1 MTKFPS
7 RASLK
12 RNLLS
17 VAEPE
22 KFVANL
28 MLPPTVRVK
37 SGQKLENSFEHI
49 RRSNETI
56 RNKQEIAVFKE
67 IRLKKKK
74 PLLE

>member
-7 RASLK
+7 STSIK

-22 KFVANL
+22 NFVANL
-28 MLPPTVRVK
+28 KVTPSLRVK
-37 SGQKLENSFEHI
+37 SGSNFENSFEHV
-49 RRSNETI
+49 RRSNET
-56 RNKQEIAVFKE
+56 NKKDVPVFRE